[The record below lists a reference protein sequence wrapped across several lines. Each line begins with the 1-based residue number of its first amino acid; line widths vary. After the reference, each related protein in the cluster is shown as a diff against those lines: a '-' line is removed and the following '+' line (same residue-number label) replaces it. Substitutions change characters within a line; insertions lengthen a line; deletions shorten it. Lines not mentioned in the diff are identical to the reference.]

1 MKISNL
7 GRVEE
12 VFLSKSKS
20 SSKLFENEVLQ
31 LQSKIQFCQDFNSLR
46 EFQILKISFNNL

>member
-12 VFLSKSKS
+12 VFLSKS